1 MWGNDPSTALT
12 NIVELNGNHY
22 LVDSRYTFDAG
33 YETMVFP
40 CNKNGNVTSWGD
52 LYVEHYI
59 TQEQM
64 NARHK
69 EIVENLSVYID

>member
-1 MWGNDPSTALT
+1 MWITMHGTLLT
-12 NIVELNGNHY
+12 TNCKG
-22 LVDSRYTFDAG
+22 DSRYTFDAG

-40 CNKNGNVTSWGD
+40 CDENGNVTSWGD

-64 NARHK
+64 NVRHK
-69 EIVENLSVYID
+69 EIAENLSVYID